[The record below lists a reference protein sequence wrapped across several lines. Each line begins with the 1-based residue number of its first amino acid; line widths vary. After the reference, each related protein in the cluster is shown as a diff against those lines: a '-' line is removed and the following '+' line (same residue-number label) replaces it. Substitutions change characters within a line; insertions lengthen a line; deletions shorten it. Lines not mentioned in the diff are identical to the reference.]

1 MVMLSFHGDD
11 AWNPWRK
18 VMMSPAPKVPGISL
32 SLSLAAL
39 DDEGRK
45 SFVCLLI

>member
-1 MVMLSFHGDD
+1 ME
-11 AWNPWRK
+11 K

-45 SFVCLLI
+45 SCCVSLLI